1 MPVTRM
7 GNRIEALERT
17 VTQISPLRATVVKLK
32 GDLKHL
38 NVKLG
43 MELGKMNDKLETSLA
58 MGRKELNEGLQII
71 TKIIKGLPLDSTAM
85 TGEGSG
91 VKSTSTFEK
100 SAESEPIIPEK
111 VATQSGE
118 GNYRK
123 LELPLFTGVDPDSWI
138 FQAERYFSMNRF
150 STAERVVAAGVCME
164 GGCLVLVSMGGRKG
178 THT

>member
-7 GNRIEALERT
+7 DNRIEALERT
-17 VTQISPLRATVVKLK
+17 LTQISPLRATVVELK

-111 VATQSGE
+111 VAT
-118 GNYRK
+118 
-123 LELPLFTGVDPDSWI
+123 
-138 FQAERYFSMNRF
+138 
-150 STAERVVAAGVCME
+150 
-164 GGCLVLVSMGGRKG
+164 
-178 THT
+178 